1 MKKIAVLIAG
11 ALLLTGCAS
20 SQQDLTTIEPSA
32 VETTTAT
39 PETEV
44 TQKPEST
51 QELKLTEEL
60 AREIMLASYEEFEAK
75 GMTETVVS
83 DGETWKLVMD
93 PEQPDYQAALFN
105 LDTGDRELVFQ
116 TDYFTL
122 FVGYLMLESPGSMVE
137 ITDAGFIASA
147 DDFNPIEYFV
157 EDGLVVGA
165 RGVDFD
171 WDAKF
176 EYSVDPELRD
186 GLLELTQELFDSFD

>member
-1 MKKIAVLIAG
+1 
-11 ALLLTGCAS
+11 
-20 SQQDLTTIEPSA
+20 
-32 VETTTAT
+32 
-39 PETEV
+39 
-44 TQKPEST
+44 
-51 QELKLTEEL
+51 
-60 AREIMLASYEEFEAK
+60 MLASYDEFEAK

-105 LDTGDRELVFQ
+105 LDTGDRELVFE

-122 FVGYLMLESPGSMVE
+122 FVGYLMLDSPSSMVE

-165 RGVDFD
+165 KGVDFD
-171 WDAKF
+171 WTAEFK
-176 EYSVDPELRD
+176 YRVDPELQE
-186 GLLELTQELFDSFD
+186 GLLELTAELLASFEE